1 MASVETLRPHAAFV
15 AELVSGM
22 ATEPVGRSKFARGRD
37 VWYGQALRPVRPGEE
52 DADRKALI
60 AHHIEECNKTI
71 DILKKQVAT
80 LNKLMKDGGEGQLA
94 IVRVKDGKKWAPQK
108 FPCIIRGGGCG
119 TTVTEIAVE
128 VTYTPPSRGKTI
140 PQSRC
145 ASAHRVV
152 TVLSC
157 HRAAH
162 RTARC
167 ACR

>member
-71 DILKKQVAT
+71 DILQQV
-80 LNKLMKDGGEGQLA
+80 
-94 IVRVKDGKKWAPQK
+94 V
-108 FPCIIRGGGCG
+108 
-119 TTVTEIAVE
+119 
-128 VTYTPPSRGKTI
+128 PPVQPGR
-140 PQSRC
+140 PF
-145 ASAHRVV
+145 
-152 TVLSC
+152 
-157 HRAAH
+157 
-162 RTARC
+162 
-167 ACR
+167 